1 MIIFIIYYDGT
12 MVWWQC
18 WWSKTWQCPQ
28 WPLLRPATA
37 RYLNSKMPINID
49 RSIFCCNENANY
61 ISIYPITFDDL
72 VIPSACRDFHLPENI
87 EASWTAVKC
96 AMSPPFSQMSLN
108 LTCLMKMVSSF
119 WRFYDNIW
127 FASNLWQWEMMT
139 TTTWIWQFT
148 WFSFLPLDMG
158 TLLNEGITIVMAN
171 M

>member
-1 MIIFIIYYDGT
+1 
-12 MVWWQC
+12 MVWWQF
-18 WWSKTWQCPQ
+18 WSFKTWQCPQ

-49 RSIFCCNENANY
+49 RSIFCCNDNANY

-72 VIPSACRDFHLPENI
+72 VIPSECRDFQNQNFTGEY
-87 EASWTAVKC
+87 W
-96 AMSPPFSQMSLN
+96 SLVNCCEMRHVPSILANVLRFN
-108 LTCLMKMVSSF
+108 LLDEDSFSSF

-148 WFSFLPLDMG
+148 RFSFLPLNMG
-158 TLLNEGITIVMAN
+158 TLLNEGITIVMVN

>member
-1 MIIFIIYYDGT
+1 
-12 MVWWQC
+12 MVWWQF
-18 WWSKTWQCPQ
+18 WSFKTWQCPQ

-49 RSIFCCNENANY
+49 INILLQWQCQLYFY
-61 ISIYPITFDDL
+61 IYPITFDDL
-72 VIPSACRDFHLPENI
+72 VIPSECRDFQNQNWPENI

-96 AMSPPFSQMSLN
+96 AMSPPFSQMSFD
-108 LTCLMKMVSSF
+108 LTCLIKIVSSF

-158 TLLNEGITIVMAN
+158 TLLNEGITIVMVN